1 MGRRARPPSSFADHA
16 WVQTLDPGCTGE
28 SVPRSPRVEATT
40 TLQTT
45 LMSFDNHRL
54 SGANSTSTTLVK
66 LRIAVGSTHRQPQRR
81 PCLSTTGHRTHPR
94 VAARSEE
101 HTSELQSLMR
111 ISYAVFCLKKKN

>member
-54 SGANSTSTTLVK
+54 SGANSTSTTLSSGSSTFLNPTRDMTPTEIGRASSRERVVQYVK
-66 LRIAVGSTHRQPQRR
+66 L
-81 PCLSTTGHRTHPR
+81 
-94 VAARSEE
+94 
-101 HTSELQSLMR
+101 
-111 ISYAVFCLKKKN
+111 